1 MTSSAVPFG
10 LPLGCSMIHRR
21 IGFTRNRSIFFI
33 SLIFFLVVSTI
44 LQALRPLFL
53 PLFDSHNYTS
63 LWVKLSDEEH
73 KKFTFLPLFDSHNY
87 TSLWIKLSDEEHKNF
102 TSSDRMSNDPCNRP
116 FKHCCIGQCRQEIYA
131 LDERDAMYKFNGSS
145 TPLATFSDV
154 LDYYYDHHHVQKQEK
169 TKQDG
174 LKKESCNILFI
185 GDSLSSDH
193 AMGATCHLLGSGYNL
208 TSCNNAYGGAFGD
221 QYGSD
226 RHVTCKTNLYPNLS
240 HHTLEKK
247 DATSCPK
254 INIGFLWMDNNTADV
269 IREAREIHEEGGLIV
284 FNWGAW
290 CNKKNENCIISTLS
304 SSILPM
310 LRGGKSTLY
319 NQWKFFYREMEPQH
333 FPGPGGLYPVD
344 KHKQVK
350 KSSSAFCYAEEVDNW
365 RNEEVQQF
373 MSLHNLTQEIPTIEI
388 FRSLSTLYQLHYSRD
403 CTHYCYNPLRL
414 DVTWDGILKAL
425 TH

>member
-1 MTSSAVPFG
+1 MTSSAVRFG
-10 LPLGCSMIHRR
+10 LPLGCSMINRR

-73 KKFTFLPLFDSHNY
+73 KNFTFLPLFDSHNY
-87 TSLWIKLSDEEHKNF
+87 TSLWVKLSDEEHKNF
-102 TSSDRMSNDPCNRP
+102 TSS
-116 FKHCCIGQCRQEIYA
+116 
-131 LDERDAMYKFNGSS
+131 
-145 TPLATFSDV
+145 
-154 LDYYYDHHHVQKQEK
+154 
-169 TKQDG
+169 
-174 LKKESCNILFI
+174 ESCNILFI

-226 RHVTCKTNLYPNLS
+226 RHVTCKTNLYPNFP

-254 INIGFLWMDNNTADV
+254 INIGFLWMDNNTADM

-290 CNKKNENCIISTLS
+290 CNNKNENCIISTLS

-310 LRGGKSTLY
+310 LRGDKSTLY
-319 NQWKFFYREMEPQH
+319 NQWKFLYREMEPQH
-333 FPGPGGLYPVD
+333 FPGQGGLYPVD
-344 KHKQVK
+344 KRKQVK

-373 MSLHNLTQEIPTIEI
+373 MSLHNLSQEIPTIEI